1 MPPGLVSAS
10 SRYSYASA
18 SGNRLMTEVSAIAE
32 TKEKAYVSQL
42 PAKARELVDFL
53 GLPATLLLVKEYGG
67 QTFPIPKGR
76 RARGTARIAE
86 LGEAIGTEAAQ
97 KLCHTYGG
105 EYLTVPTCKR
115 PLQLLR
121 DADMQA
127 RFDAMTSKEGG
138 RSARC
143 AANQLAK
150 DFGVTSST
158 VWRALTR
165 VS

>member
-1 MPPGLVSAS
+1 
-10 SRYSYASA
+10 
-18 SGNRLMTEVSAIAE
+18 MTGIGGTAE
-32 TKEKAYVSQL
+32 PKEKAYVSQL

-67 QTFPIPKGR
+67 QTFMVPKGK
-76 RARGTARIAE
+76 RALGVARIAE
-86 LGEAIGTEAAQ
+86 LAEVIGPAATE

-121 DADMQA
+121 DADMQS
-127 RFDAMTSKEGG
+127 RFDAITSKEGG
-138 RSARC
+138 LSARC

-150 DFGVTSST
+150 DFGITSGT
-158 VWRALTR
+158 VWRALKRAT
-165 VS
+165 

>member
-1 MPPGLVSAS
+1 
-10 SRYSYASA
+10 
-18 SGNRLMTEVSAIAE
+18 MTEASTIAE

-67 QTFPIPKGR
+67 QTFMVPKGK
-76 RARGTARIAE
+76 RALGVARIAE
-86 LGEAIGTEAAQ
+86 LAEVIGTEAAE

-121 DADMQA
+121 DADMQS
-127 RFDAMTSKEGG
+127 RFDAMTTSEGG
-138 RSARC
+138 LSARC

-150 DFGVTSST
+150 EFGVTSGT
-158 VWRALTR
+158 VWRALKRAT
-165 VS
+165 